1 MEPMHLDP
9 VLEQFRLQILEAA
22 SSGKKLQIIGGNTK
36 AWYGD
41 LAQGEILNTSSYRGI
56 IDYQPAELV
65 LTAKAGTPM
74 IEIEQALASAAQIFP
89 FEPPLFGSNATI
101 GGIVCAGL
109 SGPGRGQSGALRD
122 FILGVKVMDGRGDI
136 VTFGGQVM
144 KNVAGYDVS
153 RLMPGSMGTLGLL
166 LEVSIKVLPVPA
178 KTRTLCFQMSQ
189 ADAIAHMN
197 HLAGQPLPLSASC
210 WIGLPEQGELM
221 LRLGG
226 ANAAVESATVKLLSQ
241 FPGVQIDDELASQ
254 FWFSIKEQ
262 THSYFQSNQQESL
275 WRFAV
280 NPLSSPLP
288 LDGVTCIEWLG
299 GQRWFKGKLD
309 QKEAIAIARANG
321 GHATMFRGDK
331 SQLSTVF
338 TSLQE
343 NPLTAPLAIVQERIR
358 NAFDPS
364 GVFKTN
370 RMP

>member
-1 MEPMHLDP
+1 MAMIDLDP
-9 VLEQFRLQILEAA
+9 VLQQFRAQILDAA
-22 SSGKKLQIIGGNTK
+22 HSGKQIQIIGGNTK
-36 AWYGD
+36 SWYGD
-41 LAQGEILNTSSYRGI
+41 HAQGEILHTSAYSGI
-56 IDYQPAELV
+56 VDYQPAELV

-74 IEIEQALASAAQIFP
+74 LEIEQALANAAQMFP

-101 GGIVCAGL
+101 GGVVCAGL
-109 SGPGRGQSGALRD
+109 SGPGRGQAGALRD

-166 LEVSIKVLPVPA
+166 LEVSIKVLPIPA
-178 KTRTLCFQMSQ
+178 KTRTLSFKMSQ
-189 ADAIAHMN
+189 AQAIEQMN
-197 HLAGQPLPLSASC
+197 RLAGQPLPLSASC

-226 ANAAVESATVKLLSQ
+226 ANAAVESATMKLLSQ
-241 FPGVQIDDELASQ
+241 WSGQQVPEEQAAE
-254 FWFSIKEQ
+254 FWHSIKEQ
-262 THSYFQSNQQESL
+262 THAYFQGDDQESL

-280 NPLSSPLP
+280 NPLSKPLP
-288 LDGVTCIEWLG
+288 LAGVTCLEWLG
-299 GQRWFKGKLD
+299 GQRWFKGKLA
-309 QKEAIAIARANG
+309 QKDAIAIAKEHG
-321 GHATMFRGDK
+321 GHATLFRGDK

-338 TSLQE
+338 TTLQE

-358 NAFDPS
+358 HAFDPS

>member
-1 MEPMHLDP
+1 MENMNVDP
-9 VLEQFRLQILEAA
+9 VLLQFRSQILDAA
-22 SSGKKLQIIGGNTK
+22 SSGKKLQIMGGNTK
-36 AWYGD
+36 FWYGD
-41 LAQGEILNTSSYRGI
+41 SAQGEILNTSAYSGI

-74 IEIEQALASAAQIFP
+74 IEIEQALGSASQLFP
-89 FEPPLFGSNATI
+89 FEPPLFGSKATI

-166 LEVSIKVLPVPA
+166 LEVSIKVLPIPA

-189 ADAIAHMN
+189 AAAIEQMN
-197 HLAGQPLPLSASC
+197 RLAGQPLPLSASC
-210 WIGLPEQGELM
+210 WIGLPEKGELM

-226 ANAAVESATVKLLSQ
+226 ANAAVESATVKLLAQ
-241 FPGVQIDDELASQ
+241 IPGVQVEDELAAQ
-254 FWFSIKEQ
+254 FWLSIKEH
-262 THSYFQSNQQESL
+262 THPYFQCDHQESL

-280 NPLSSPLP
+280 NPLSNPLP
-288 LDGVTCIEWLG
+288 LEGVTCIEWLG

-309 QKEAIAIARANG
+309 RQEALGIAKDHG

-331 SQLSTVF
+331 SQLNTVF

-358 NAFDPS
+358 LAFDPA
-364 GVFKTN
+364 GVFNTK